1 VDDRAPG
8 PDILHKL
15 VSGRIKPPRDKYTGE
30 PVDDLL
36 TVGWIIKKF
45 CESRAVV
52 GRAEADQLPD
62 CL

>member
-1 VDDRAPG
+1 MYDRTSG
-8 PDILHKL
+8 SDVLYEL
-15 VSGRIKPPRDKYTGE
+15 VSGRIIPPRDKYTGE

-36 TVGWIIKKF
+36 AMGWIIKKF
-45 CESRAVV
+45 CERRAVV